1 MVHGEGVRRG
11 RLADRN
17 REPCS
22 RPVPGKLRRGRC
34 GVSPGRGSMRGRVG
48 YGGRTVRAAIAAIA
62 CCALANC
69 ASPGKFMSKFDPRLG
84 VSSSPRV
91 VGPGEPVPKGG
102 GRYTVGSPYSVG
114 GRTYVPQENPNY
126 RAEGLASWYGSG
138 FHGPLT
144 AHGEGYDMHGLS
156 AAPPPLPGPS

>member
-1 MVHGEGVRRG
+1 GGSI
-11 RLADRN
+11 
-17 REPCS
+17 REPHRAVS
-22 RPVPGKLRRGRC
+22 FQAC
-34 GVSPGRGSMRGRVG
+34 GAGSEAYWRLVRTGDLMRGRVAL
-48 YGGRTVRAAIAAIA
+48 GRGVRTAIAVAA
-62 CCALANC
+62 CCVLANC
-69 ASPGKFMSKFDPRLG
+69 ASSPKFMSKFDPRLG

-102 GRYTVGSPYSVG
+102 GRYSVGAPYSVG